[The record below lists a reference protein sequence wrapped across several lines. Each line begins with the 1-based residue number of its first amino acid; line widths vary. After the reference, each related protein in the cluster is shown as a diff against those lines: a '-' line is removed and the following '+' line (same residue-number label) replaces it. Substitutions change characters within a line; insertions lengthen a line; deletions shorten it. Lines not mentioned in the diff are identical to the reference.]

1 MVHDMVSVYLEVEA
15 KVNVCCTCLHVCMY
29 IRMYACMYV
38 YIYAYM
44 CLHVL
49 CIVCVTVCTCVYLQ
63 YVLSRSEFMYTI
75 CILYLHQLCKFSMMQ
90 ETYIHMYICIYV
102 CI

>member
-1 MVHDMVSVYLEVEA
+1 MCAVRVCVHVRTY
-15 KVNVCCTCLHVCMY
+15 VCMHVH
-29 IRMYACMYV
+29 MYV

-75 CILYLHQLCKFSMMQ
+75 CILYLHQLYKFSMIQ
-90 ETYIHMYICIYV
+90 ETYICTYVHVYISHY
-102 CI
+102 